1 MGESLTRAG
10 RLICGAGSMLLAA
23 ACATS
28 NPTSEATETERAL
41 CEAWGQ
47 SLPSRSRADSA
58 GTRSEIGLAYDVYV
72 AACPGYRIA
81 FDSPQRQA
89 APESLGP
96 SAGGG
101 V

>member
-1 MGESLTRAG
+1 MGESLTKAG
-10 RLICGAGSMLLAA
+10 RLICGVGLMLLGA

-28 NPTSEATETERAL
+28 NPTSAATETERAR

-47 SLPSRSRADSA
+47 SLPSRSRADTA
-58 GTRSEIGLAYDVYV
+58 RTRSEIGLAYDVYV
-72 AACPGYRIA
+72 AACPGFRLA
-81 FDSPQRQA
+81 FDVPQQLV

-96 SAGGG
+96 SGGGG